1 MRLIAD
7 LHIHS
12 RFSRGT
18 SSQMDLPQL
27 ALWARRK
34 GIDILGTGDFTHPLW
49 YKTLCQSLVP
59 QGDGL
64 YCYDQVLFMLTAEIS
79 CIWNQNNRVRKVHLL
94 FFTPSLQNVER
105 INCELAKVGNL
116 AADGRPILG
125 ISAIKVAEIIWSI
138 SPQTVII
145 PAHAW
150 TPWFSVFGAKSGFD
164 SLTECFGNLSDH
176 IFAIE
181 TGLSSDPPMNWR
193 LSSLDQIS
201 LISNSDA
208 HSLPNLGREANVFDL
223 PEASFVN
230 IITAIKEKD
239 STRFIYT
246 IEFFP
251 AQGKYHYDGHR
262 ACDCSFAP
270 HETLRIEKICPVCGK
285 ELTIGVL
292 HRVEML
298 ADRTEAEVCKNG
310 TPLSKNVI
318 PYRSLIPLQEI
329 IAQTFKVGI
338 TTKRVEKEYL
348 RLIEY
353 YGSEFRI
360 LLDLA
365 AEELNVA
372 VLSAIKHGILQIRCG
387 NVKILPGYDGVYG
400 KVQIIPAKERWCQ
413 QTLFD
418 DRSIEEADKRL

>member
-12 RFSRGT
+12 RFSRAT
-18 SSQMDLPQL
+18 SPQMDLPQL

-49 YKTLCQSLVP
+49 YKTLCQSLIP
-59 QGDGL
+59 QGNGL
-64 YCYDQVLFMLTAEIS
+64 YCYDKVLFMLTAEIS
-79 CIWNQNNRVRKVHLL
+79 CIWSQENRVRKIHLL
-94 FFTPSLQNVER
+94 LFAPSLQNVEL
-105 INCELAKVGNL
+105 INCELSKIGNL

-125 ISAIKVAEIIWSI
+125 ISAAKVAEAIWSV

-164 SLTECFGNLSDH
+164 SLAECFGPLSND

-193 LSSLDQIS
+193 LSSLDRIS

-208 HSLPNLGREANVFDL
+208 HSLSNLGREANVFDL

-230 IITAIKEKD
+230 IITAIKDKD
-239 STRFIYT
+239 QTQFVYT

-262 ACDCSFAP
+262 ACDRCFAP
-270 HETLRIEKICPVCGK
+270 QETIALSNICPVCGK
-285 ELTIGVL
+285 ELTIGVM
-292 HRVEML
+292 HRVEEL
-298 ADRTEAEVCKNG
+298 ADRMEAEVNKG
-310 TPLSKNVI
+310 GIPLSESVI
-318 PYRSLIPLQEI
+318 PYRSLVPLQEI
-329 IAQTFKVGI
+329 IAQVLKVGVK
-338 TTKRVEKEYL
+338 TKRVEKEYL

-365 AEELNVA
+365 AEELKAA
-372 VLSAIKHGILQIRCG
+372 VPPAIRHGIMQIRCG
-387 NVKILPGYDGVYG
+387 NVEILPGYDGVYG
-400 KVQIIPAKERWCQ
+400 KIKITPAEETCRQ
-413 QTLFD
+413 QALID
-418 DRSIEEADKRL
+418 DRLLEEV

>member
-12 RFSRGT
+12 RFSRAT
-18 SSQMDLPQL
+18 SPQMNLPQL

-49 YKTLCQSLVP
+49 YKTLRQSLIP
-59 QGDGL
+59 QGNGL
-64 YCYDQVLFMLTAEIS
+64 YCYDKVLFMLTAEIS
-79 CIWNQNNRVRKVHLL
+79 CIWSQESRVRKIHLL
-94 FFTPSLQNVER
+94 LFTPSLQNVEL
-105 INCELAKVGNL
+105 INCELSKIGNL

-125 ISAIKVAEIIWSI
+125 ISAAKVAETIWSV

-164 SLTECFGNLSDH
+164 SLAECFGPLSND

-193 LSSLDQIS
+193 LSSLDRIS

-208 HSLPNLGREANVFDL
+208 HSPANLGREANVFDL

-230 IITAIKEKD
+230 IITAIKDKD
-239 STRFIYT
+239 QTQFVYT

-262 ACDCSFAP
+262 ACDRRFTP
-270 HETLRIEKICPVCGK
+270 QETIMLRNICPVCGK
-285 ELTIGVL
+285 ELTIGVM
-292 HRVEML
+292 HRVEEL
-298 ADRTEAEVCKNG
+298 ADRMEAEVNKG
-310 TPLSKNVI
+310 GIPLSENVI

-329 IAQTFKVGI
+329 IAQAFKVGVK
-338 TTKRVEKEYL
+338 TKWVEKEYL

-365 AEELNVA
+365 AEELKAA
-372 VLSAIKHGILQIRCG
+372 VPPSIRHGIMQIRCG
-387 NVKILPGYDGVYG
+387 NVEILPGYDGVYG
-400 KVQIIPAKERWCQ
+400 KIKITPAEEACRQ
-413 QTLFD
+413 RTLID
-418 DRSIEEADKRL
+418 DRSLEEVL

>member
-12 RFSRGT
+12 RFSRAT
-18 SSQMDLPQL
+18 SPQMNLPQL

-49 YKTLCQSLVP
+49 YKTLRQSLIP
-59 QGDGL
+59 QGNGL
-64 YCYDQVLFMLTAEIS
+64 YCYDKVLFMLTAEIS
-79 CIWNQNNRVRKVHLL
+79 CIWSQESRVRKIHLL
-94 FFTPSLQNVER
+94 LFTPSLQNVEW
-105 INCELAKVGNL
+105 INCELSKIGNL

-125 ISAIKVAEIIWSI
+125 ISAAKVAETIWSV

-164 SLTECFGNLSDH
+164 SLAECFGPLSND

-193 LSSLDQIS
+193 LSSLDRIS

-208 HSLPNLGREANVFDL
+208 HSLANLGREANVFDL

-230 IITAIKEKD
+230 IITAIKDKD
-239 STRFIYT
+239 QTQFVYT

-262 ACDCSFAP
+262 ACDRCFAP
-270 HETLRIEKICPVCGK
+270 QETIALSNICPVCGK
-285 ELTIGVL
+285 ELTIGVM
-292 HRVEML
+292 HRVEEL
-298 ADRTEAEVCKNG
+298 ADRMEAEVNKNG
-310 TPLSKNVI
+310 IPLSENVI

-329 IAQTFKVGI
+329 IAQAFKVGVK
-338 TTKRVEKEYL
+338 TKWVEKEYL

-365 AEELNVA
+365 AEELKAA
-372 VLSAIKHGILQIRCG
+372 VPPAIRHGIMQIRCG
-387 NVKILPGYDGVYG
+387 NVEILPGYDGVYG
-400 KVQIIPAKERWCQ
+400 KIKITPAEETCRQ
-413 QTLFD
+413 RTLID
-418 DRSIEEADKRL
+418 DRSLEEVL

>member
-12 RFSRGT
+12 RFSRAT
-18 SSQMDLPQL
+18 SPQMNLPQL

-49 YKTLCQSLVP
+49 YKTLRQSLIP
-59 QGDGL
+59 QGNGL
-64 YCYDQVLFMLTAEIS
+64 YCYDKVLFMLTAEIS
-79 CIWNQNNRVRKVHLL
+79 CIWSQESRVRKIHLL
-94 FFTPSLQNVER
+94 LFTPSLQNVEW
-105 INCELAKVGNL
+105 INCELSKIGNL

-125 ISAIKVAEIIWSI
+125 ISAAKVAETIWSV

-164 SLTECFGNLSDH
+164 SLAECFGPLSND

-193 LSSLDQIS
+193 LSSLDRIS

-208 HSLPNLGREANVFDL
+208 HSLANLGREANVFDL

-230 IITAIKEKD
+230 IITAIKDKD
-239 STRFIYT
+239 QTQFVYT

-262 ACDCSFAP
+262 ACDRRFAP
-270 HETLRIEKICPVCGK
+270 QETIALSNICPVCGK
-285 ELTIGVL
+285 ELTIGVM
-292 HRVEML
+292 HRVEEL
-298 ADRTEAEVCKNG
+298 ADRMEAEVNKNG
-310 TPLSKNVI
+310 IPLSENVI

-329 IAQTFKVGI
+329 IAQAFKVGVK
-338 TTKRVEKEYL
+338 TKWVEKEYL

-365 AEELNVA
+365 AEELKAA
-372 VLSAIKHGILQIRCG
+372 VPPAIRHGIMQIRCG
-387 NVKILPGYDGVYG
+387 NVEILPGYDGVYG
-400 KVQIIPAKERWCQ
+400 KIKITPAEETCRQ
-413 QTLFD
+413 RTLID
-418 DRSIEEADKRL
+418 DRSLEEVL